1 MKIVAGSDWR
11 DAMPF
16 ETPIPVDDLAPG
28 DAARCA
34 GCPADAPAHERSE
47 LWAVKHRH
55 PKNHA
60 GYVRFYCRQH
70 RPEPPAAPA
79 PVAPS
84 VRAKTAAPRRTAA
97 PRESAPR
104 RPAPSLDVVR
114 AMCPN
119 CFVEVSATGECGVC
133 GERVA

>member
-11 DAMPF
+11 DAIPF
-16 ETPIPVDDLAPG
+16 ETPMLVADLAPG
-28 DAARCA
+28 DDARCA
-34 GCPADAPAHERSE
+34 GCPADAPAYPRTE

-60 GYVRFYCRQH
+60 GFVRFYCALH
-70 RPEPPAAPA
+70 TPAA
-79 PVAPS
+79 PVAPPAAVS
-84 VRAKTAAPRRTAA
+84 AARPSRRAAA
-97 PRESAPR
+97 PRERVERAPR
-104 RPAPSLDVVR
+104 RAAAPEVTR

-119 CFVEVSATGECGVC
+119 CFVEVSATGECGIC